1 MSDPVLMRLGLSI
14 VSKTLPVA
22 SLRASPVHTPPWQS
36 LFEALMNEEPD
47 SSRKRSPLEASRSAL
62 QSTTAAVS
70 KAMKKASGA
79 EFRENWQEFSESVTS
94 IVVGLHG
101 ENTALKAR
109 VAKLE
114 RQGCSIKTIAV
125 AWAALVVA
133 LVALTVALL

>member
-1 MSDPVLMRLGLSI
+1 MRIRLNI
-14 VSKTLPVA
+14 VSKTWPVGVYE
-22 SLRASPVHTPPWQS
+22 PVQFHIPSWQS

-114 RQGCSIKTIAV
+114 RQGSSVKSIAV
-125 AWAALVVA
+125 AWTALVVA
-133 LVALTVALL
+133 LVALAVALL